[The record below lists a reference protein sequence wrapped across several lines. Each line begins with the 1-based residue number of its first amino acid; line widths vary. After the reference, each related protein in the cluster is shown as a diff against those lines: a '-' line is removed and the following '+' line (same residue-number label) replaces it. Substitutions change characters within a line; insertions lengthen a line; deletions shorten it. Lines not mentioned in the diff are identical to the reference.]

1 MKIDYS
7 LYTRGLTYADL
18 CGRWQCSSRQARRL
32 VVRHGI
38 APVRLGHRTVRFR
51 LQDVE
56 RAEMKLA
63 EGEEG
68 KR

>member
-7 LYTRGLTYADL
+7 LYTRGLTYQDL

-32 VVRHGI
+32 VARHGI

-56 RAEMKLA
+56 RAEEKLA
-63 EGEEG
+63 GEETRKG
-68 KR
+68 